1 VSASEDTA
9 RRLLTP
15 HLWDGEQLLWCDLP
29 QTGSAVAAASARK
42 GFYATV
48 AAVSSLAIFFVYFSF
63 SMFDNRDRVGSILML
78 AAGAVVIGSIIAFRT
93 VAAWVRGRFGVRGL
107 AYGVSNRRILVV
119 HGTDLDWVG
128 PRQLEEVVVR
138 GHDVVVTR
146 RLTDIESLWTPQT
159 SRLADDDTPGG
170 YLLERADVAAH
181 RELTLVALRDPL
193 HVMDLVQTLQHPT
206 AS

>member
-1 VSASEDTA
+1 MSANEDTA

-42 GFYATV
+42 GFYTTV

-107 AYGVSNRRILVV
+107 AYGVTNRRILVV

-159 SRLADDDTPGG
+159 SRLADDDTPAGTCSSG
-170 YLLERADVAAH
+170 
-181 RELTLVALRDPL
+181 LTSP
-193 HVMDLVQTLQHPT
+193 PT
-206 AS
+206 GS